1 MDYTGPA
8 LYDEILKNR
17 YFKDPEIVLTTPLSH
32 VERNFKANMDVKFLN
47 GSEK

>member
-17 YFKDPEIVLTTPLSH
+17 YFKDPEIDSH
-32 VERNFKANMDVKFLN
+32 VEKNFKANMDVKFLN
-47 GSEK
+47 CSEK